1 MMGMALSNY
10 GTMSRAERNRTRLR
24 VANAVRAHAQAGR
37 WLGGRPPYGYLIAD
51 HGPHSNPS
59 KAASGARLHQLAPD
73 PVTAPVVQ
81 RIYDSYLAGAGYKQI
96 ATALTNEA
104 VPSPSAHDRSRNS
117 HRSGHAWAMSAV
129 RSILANPRYLG
140 YHVSGR
146 TKKADILLDPDVP
159 ALGHVTQQQWQDR
172 ADLAEGPWCD
182 LDAFHAD
189 AVSALWELTTRW
201 SGTNRPYAAG
211 DLLSGVRTRLRT
223 LQATERRH
231 RCRQSGTPDPL
242 DTVSASI
249 GRTGEELLAAA
260 IVDATGHGLTI
271 ADAAVLYATRVLGMS
286 LAEVADIAEVPAGHL
301 RRQRRSAIDRL
312 VA

>member
-59 KAASGARLHQLAPD
+59 KAASGARLHQLTPD

-96 ATALTNEA
+96 ATVLTNEG

-146 TKKADILLDPDVP
+146 TKKADILLDPDAP

-172 ADLAEGPWCD
+172 AEW
-182 LDAFHAD
+182 
-189 AVSALWELTTRW
+189 VT
-201 SGTNRPYAAG
+201 
-211 DLLSGVRTRLRT
+211 
-223 LQATERRH
+223 
-231 RCRQSGTPDPL
+231 
-242 DTVSASI
+242 ASVQ
-249 GRTGEELLAAA
+249 TYEA
-260 IVDATGHGLTI
+260 IVDEVTWHRVEALI
-271 ADAAVLYATRVLGMS
+271 AANSRTNA
-286 LAEVADIAEVPAGHL
+286 
-301 RRQRRSAIDRL
+301 
-312 VA
+312 